1 MRVLIILIVIT
12 LCLRHNTNQ
21 LIMQTDENEETH
33 QDTHHV
39 KREEL
44 FRKVGI
50 VFPPQT
56 TNVCTQKIYATM
68 FLFYS
73 NRSNNKNVVL
83 IVL

>member
-1 MRVLIILIVIT
+1 
-12 LCLRHNTNQ
+12 
-21 LIMQTDENEETH
+21 MQTDENEETH

-44 FRKVGI
+44 FRQVGI

-56 TNVCTQKIYATM
+56 TKVCTQKCVNSVCKDLCYYM